1 MNTINT
7 REDRYHLLGRRFK
20 GWGIEYLWGEAQGLG
35 LRKILL
41 YPECSAELKVLFA
54 LQKVFKGF
62 FWRGSGTASGF
73 HACARA

>member
-35 LRKILL
+35 LRKIHQTVEVLDTPCNRGMVTKAAYLL
-41 YPECSAELKVLFA
+41 QVEEA
-54 LQKVFKGF
+54 
-62 FWRGSGTASGF
+62 
-73 HACARA
+73 